1 MAIAKTKEGQV
12 TFNIVAQL
20 LCYFQWEISYK
31 AYAVVVVDDDGD
43 GDGCIFHFLLLVL
56 RF

>member
-12 TFNIVAQL
+12 TFNIIAQL